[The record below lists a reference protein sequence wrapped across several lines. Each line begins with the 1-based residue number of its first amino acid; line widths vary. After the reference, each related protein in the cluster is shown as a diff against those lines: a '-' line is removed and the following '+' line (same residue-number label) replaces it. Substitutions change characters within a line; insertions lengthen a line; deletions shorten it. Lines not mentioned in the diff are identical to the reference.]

1 MPLPIRRMTGVLFRA
16 LMAYMGEPVIK
27 ELSQIIMVLEVIKL
41 FLLVI
46 AIFIKIILKAINLV
60 CL

>member
-1 MPLPIRRMTGVLFRA
+1 MTGVLFRA